1 MDRSLDTLIAHQ
13 GGWDELALFAIPVL
27 LALGAVRFVERRHRK
42 GQTSEVEQAP
52 PSEPD
57 PVDDDDPGA
66 TLA

>member
-1 MDRSLDTLIAHQ
+1 MYRAFDALIAHQ

-27 LALGAVRFVERRHRK
+27 LALAGVRFVERRHRK
-42 GQTSEVEQAP
+42 DQMNSGEKAS

-57 PVDDDDPGA
+57 TIDDDDPGA